1 MRNSFFQRQQVGVEK
16 QPRDDKLV
24 SKLDCNKIGPLVC
37 QSARNSGSRSVCQS
51 DSKTVSQAFS
61 QSVGRS
67 VGRSVGHSVSQ
78 SVDLPVGRLVS
89 RSVGWL
95 GWVGWLVGQSFS
107 QSDIRSI
114 GLLADR

>member
-16 QPRDDKLV
+16 QPRDVQSV
-24 SKLDCNKIGPLVC
+24 SQLAFDEIGPLVC

-51 DSKTVSQAFS
+51 DSKTVSHLVS
-61 QSVGRS
+61 RS
-67 VGRSVGHSVSQ
+67 VARSVSQ

-114 GLLADR
+114 GQLADR

>member
-16 QPRDDKLV
+16 QPRDVQSV
-24 SKLDCNKIGPLVC
+24 SQLAFDEIGPLVC

-51 DSKTVSQAFS
+51 DSKTVSHLVSRLVA
-61 QSVGRS
+61 R
-67 VGRSVGHSVSQ
+67 SVSQ

-114 GLLADR
+114 GQLADR

>member
-16 QPRDDKLV
+16 QPRDVQSV
-24 SKLDCNKIGPLVC
+24 SQLAFDEIGPLVC

-51 DSKTVSQAFS
+51 DSKTVSQ
-61 QSVGRS
+61 SVSHLVSRS
-67 VGRSVGHSVSQ
+67 VARSVSQ

-114 GLLADR
+114 GQLADR

>member
-16 QPRDDKLV
+16 QPRDMKSV
-24 SKLDCNKIGPLVC
+24 SQLACDKIGPLVC

-51 DSKTVSQAFS
+51 DSKTVSQSFS

-67 VGRSVGHSVSQ
+67 VGRSVSQ